1 MSNNISDNLDVEI
14 KQLIA
19 ETIGVT
25 LQELKLET
33 NLWNDLGVDSIKAI
47 AITVAI
53 ERKYKV
59 TVRDEQIPQI
69 TTVGQV
75 IEIVREAL
83 RKKQNGE

>member
-1 MSNNISDNLDVEI
+1 MPNNNRDNLDLEI

-25 LQELKLET
+25 PEELKPTT

-47 AITVAI
+47 AVTVAI

-59 TVRDEQIPQI
+59 TVRDEQVPQI

-75 IEIVREAL
+75 IEIVKEAL
-83 RKKQNGE
+83 RKKENGK